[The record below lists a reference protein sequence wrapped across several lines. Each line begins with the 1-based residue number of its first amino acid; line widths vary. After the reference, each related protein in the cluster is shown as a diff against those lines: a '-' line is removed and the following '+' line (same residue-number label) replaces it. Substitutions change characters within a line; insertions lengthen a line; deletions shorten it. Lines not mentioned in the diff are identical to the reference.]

1 MDAIAKRETDDVL
14 TPEAGQDARITVST
28 EEDRSIAVSK
38 LLAKAYEKASELILT
53 KEETKAL
60 KAKFD
65 DDCVRAGAG
74 GDSRLLYISH
84 IHVSDRL
91 NDVLGIGQWALVKR
105 SIRLERGKTAKGVEV
120 VSIYFEGV
128 MLIRGSFVAEAIGTA
143 EHYPSNPK
151 MDYGSAIE
159 SAMSDCLTRCGK
171 RLSIGSQVWDKTYC
185 EKWLSTHEAITD
197 KEDEEKRAKAAKALD
212 ELKSKGMVKSA
223 YDGATI
229 KPGENVKVPTEA
241 ERAAHEATLQPD
253 HKPADTT
260 LMNPKLAKMM
270 KDIGATPAQ
279 LKAWYTGG
287 NPRKK
292 TFFNDSTEP
301 ADLPDDFVD
310 LILSDAKW
318 PRISQEILE
327 NK

>member
-38 LLAKAYEKASELILT
+38 LLAKAYEKASELVLT

-143 EHYPSNPK
+143 EYYPSNPK

-197 KEDEEKRAKAAKALD
+197 KEDEEKRAKAAEALD
-212 ELKSKGMVKSA
+212 KLKAKGMVKSA

-229 KPGENVKVPTEA
+229 KPGEDVKPPAEA
-241 ERAAHEATLQPD
+241 EKKEAEKKEAAT
-253 HKPADTT
+253 DTT
-260 LMNPKLAKMM
+260 LVNPKLAAKM

>member
-1 MDAIAKRETDDVL
+1 METTIAKREPVDLMT
-14 TPEAGQDARITVST
+14 TPASQADTRITVST

-38 LLAKAYEKASELILT
+38 LLAKAYEKASELTLT

-60 KAKFD
+60 KAQFS
-65 DDCVRAGAG
+65 DDCVRGGAG

-84 IHVSDRL
+84 IHISDRL

-105 SIRLERGKTAKGVEV
+105 SIRLEKGKTSKGDEM

-143 EHYPSNPK
+143 EYYPSNPK

-159 SAMSDCLTRCGK
+159 SAMSDCMTRCGK

-185 EKWLSTHEAITD
+185 EKWLSTHEAISE
-197 KEDEEKRAKAAKALD
+197 KEDEEKRAKATEALD
-212 ELKSKGMVKSA
+212 RLKKDGKVKSA
-223 YDGATI
+223 YTGKTI
-229 KPGENVKVPTEA
+229 KPGEDVKPPDAPNETPT
-241 ERAAHEATLQPD
+241 
-253 HKPADTT
+253 DTT
-260 LMNPKLAKMM
+260 LVDPVLAKLM
-270 KDIGATPAQ
+270 KEAGITPAQ

-287 NPRKK
+287 NPKKK
-292 TFFNDSTEP
+292 TFFNESMNP
-301 ADLPDDFVD
+301 ADLPDDFIAIIV
-310 LILSDAKW
+310 SDAKW
-318 PRISQEILE
+318 PRISKEILE

>member
-1 MDAIAKRETDDVL
+1 MTMDAIAKRETDDVL
-14 TPEAGQDARITVST
+14 TQEAGQDSRITVST

-38 LLAKAYEKASELILT
+38 LLSKAYEKASELVLS

-74 GDSRLLYISH
+74 GDSSLLYISH

-143 EHYPSNPK
+143 EYYPSNPK

-197 KEDEEKRAKAAKALD
+197 KEDEEKRAKAVEALD
-212 ELKSKGMVKSA
+212 KLKTKGMVKSA

-229 KPGENVKVPTEA
+229 KPGEDVKPPAEA
-241 ERAAHEATLQPD
+241 EKKEAE
-253 HKPADTT
+253 KKEPATDTT
-260 LMNPKLAKMM
+260 LVNPKLAAKI
-270 KDIGATPAQ
+270 KEIGATPAQ

>member
-1 MDAIAKRETDDVL
+1 MVDFSKHLRRTEMETAIAKRDEAAL
-14 TPEAGQDARITVST
+14 TVGSPAMPEQRTISA

-38 LLAKAYEKASELILT
+38 LLAKAYEKASELVLT

-105 SIRLERGKTAKGVEV
+105 SIRLECGKTAKGVEV

-143 EHYPSNPK
+143 EYYPSNPK

-159 SAMSDCLTRCGK
+159 SAMSDCLSRCGK

-185 EKWLSTHEAITD
+185 EKWLKTHESIV
-197 KEDEEKRAKAAKALD
+197 DEEDKAKREAARERLEEMKRN
-212 ELKSKGMVKSA
+212 GQVRSA
-223 YDGATI
+223 YTGATV
-229 KPGENVKVPTEA
+229 KPGETVEPPKEPPA
-241 ERAAHEATLQPD
+241 PD
-253 HKPADTT
+253 DTSLIDPRLSA
-260 LMNPKLAKMM
+260 LMEKAG
-270 KDIGATPAQ
+270 ITRAQ

-287 NPRKK
+287 NPKGK
-292 TFFNDSTEP
+292 CFGTWEP
-301 ADLPDDFVD
+301 EDLPGDFVT
-310 LILSDAKW
+310 IITSDGKW
-318 PRISQEILE
+318 PRVSQEMLG

>member
-1 MDAIAKRETDDVL
+1 MDAIAKRETGDVL

-38 LLAKAYEKASELILT
+38 LLAKAYEKASELVLT

-105 SIRLERGKTAKGVEV
+105 SIRLERGKTAKGAEV

-143 EHYPSNPK
+143 EYYPSNPK

-185 EKWLSTHEAITD
+185 EKWLSTHEAITE
-197 KEDEEKRAKAAKALD
+197 KEDEEKRAKAAEALD
-212 ELKSKGMVKSA
+212 KLKAKGMVKSA

-229 KPGENVKVPTEA
+229 KPGEDVRPPAEA
-241 ERAAHEATLQPD
+241 EKKEAEKKQEPA
-253 HKPADTT
+253 ADTT
-260 LMNPKLAKMM
+260 LVNPKLAAKM